1 MANRWAIA
9 NGNWSATATWSGS
22 IKPVAGDD
30 VYSNNFTVNIDE
42 SFDVGSLRNAA
53 SASAIVAGG
62 TFNFNSG
69 SISGSVTGATPLS
82 TNNATLLTFSHT
94 TGAVTAS
101 FTNNIT
107 NGTGNLISYTGNGD
121 LNFNVPNFG
130 TSGHVTFTNYISKT
144 GAGTL
149 TLNANINPFQVGLNT
164 VTNNFLSSTN
174 GNVIINGNIGNS
186 INNGSNNNIRTISVT
201 AGTLTINGNVL
212 PPAAYVSTNQ
222 TINMT
227 GGTSLTINGQLL
239 PGVGF
244 NVNTAVPTTIN
255 GNVNSVTSYNALV
268 TSNTLTVN
276 GNLYGFNGTAPIYT
290 VSANTININ
299 GNIFAQSGYGVYS
312 ATLAAIINITG
323 SVYAGQYPAVAV
335 LGGGTV
341 YLTGG
346 NIYNYKGIN
355 AIWSPNLFIDS
366 TVTTWQINTSRETT
380 KTLYVSGTFPNLPA
394 ISNVR
399 SGSAYGPSNSL
410 VGTMKVPS
418 SQDVRSGVAV
428 DATTGSAQLNAA
440 DIISAINASN
450 DPLAIR
456 LKSILTDKTA
466 GNLMSQYNN
475 V

>member
-69 SISGSVTGATPLS
+69 SISGSITGTTPLS
-82 TNNATLLTFSHT
+82 VNASNLLTFTHT
-94 TGAVTAS
+94 SGDVTMSLSNPMTSYINAYTVIS
-101 FTNNIT
+101 YSN
-107 NGTGNLISYTGNGD
+107 TGNLN
-121 LNFNVPNFG
+121 LVCPNIFPQ
-130 TSGHVTFTNYISKT
+130 TTTNAIFLSKT

-149 TLNANINPFQVGLNT
+149 TINGDVSFNGAGN
-164 VTNNFLSSTN
+164 TNNMSTINSTN
-174 GNVIINGNIGNS
+174 GDIIINGKVS
-186 INNGSNNNIRTISVT
+186 MINASTLATANTIKST
-201 AGTLTINGNVL
+201 SGTLTINGNVA
-212 PPAAYVSTNQ
+212 PPLLYSATTI

-239 PGVGF
+239 PGVGY

-255 GNVNSVTSYNALV
+255 GNVNGNTLTNGIQA
-268 TSNTLTVN
+268 SNTLNVN
-276 GNLYGFNGTAPIYT
+276 GNLYGFNATAPIYT

-312 ATLAAIINITG
+312 TTAAAIINITG
-323 SVYAGQYPAVAV
+323 SVYAGQYPAVTV
-335 LGGGTV
+335 LAGGTV
-341 YLTGG
+341 NLTGG
-346 NIYNYKGIN
+346 NIYNSRRTN

-366 TVTTWQINTSRETT
+366 TVTTWQLNSSLDET

-399 SGSAYGPSNSL
+399 NGSAYGPANSL
-410 VGTMKVPS
+410 VGTMLVPS
-418 SQDVRSGVAV
+418 PTDVRSGVAV
-428 DATTGSAQLNAA
+428 DNTTGSAELNAA
-440 DIISAINASN
+440 DIISALNASN